1 MGKMYRLVADG
12 RTVLAAGLWMVAGS
26 VSAMSF
32 PDAVGG
38 MITLDVAAGVTN
50 TYDAALPNV
59 ASVVKTGP
67 GCAVLAAASSS
78 FTGQVD
84 VRDGTLRL
92 THVDA
97 VGSSRSDGKTGK
109 LAVTGD
115 AATLH
120 LNFPPP
126 SGAGQR
132 TEFFI
137 GHDVTIRG
145 KGADGKG
152 ALRWTDPNSANS
164 MYDSM
169 IDTLTLSGDA
179 YLAVTHRYGF
189 SRALN
194 LNGHVLT
201 RIDGGA
207 QWMWYHENLV
217 VGAGVVSNVTGAI
230 TFQNTAKY
238 ADPEN
243 TTLYVAGGRVHLWHA
258 HPIPCRVVMCGGRIE
273 VGAGGASD
281 RNVFTGPV
289 DVVVGGTTIA
299 ADAASMSVEFT
310 GTLAQSADMNLNG
323 KGRILLNGPL
333 DRSVGKTTYVRGH
346 VVCASDDVRSFGGLV
361 LKDEWNGAGR
371 FDVLGGGVTNT
382 MLRVANGGAW
392 RGALVQTNGLFVC
405 AGDSYVGEGTGSYG
419 AYLMSGGSALM
430 NYALNVCA
438 STNSEGVVWQTG
450 GRMRMYGDG
459 SVRLGRAGRGFLGV
473 FNGAT
478 NDTWVYTYG
487 GAPRFCLGDTMHGR
501 GTLAVSGT
509 GSVVQTESLVM
520 GAAKAVSTNV
530 VAVTDGGT
538 LKARR
543 FYREESAAA
552 EASNEVWV
560 DGGVVMPTFFSGWNH
575 VDCNKTN
582 FFLRSPDHWTIGPR
596 GMVVDTSEL
605 LGDVPERVAN
615 SVDFPH
621 SLTDAAGRGIASIA
635 LPTDDEGFM
644 AQDYCGP
651 AFVDVEGPD
660 GSYGAAAMAAFDP
673 DTGKLTRVLVVSP
686 GCNYDE
692 TTRVYVRAAGK
703 TGRYECAYALTDVRS
718 GGVLIKR
725 GSGTFKA
732 YGTNDYTGGTV
743 VEGGTLQMINATS
756 FPSNTPLTVKTGGT
770 FNNNGRALAVSTLGG
785 VGGTVESCGRDVTVN
800 AGLEITAAELYA
812 ATGPLTVKSAVSF
825 ADGATVRV
833 VDPENLPPHRHGA
846 SVAFLRAT
854 GGFSGTVPRLNLVDE
869 TGTSWTVFRRGD
881 ELRLTPVN
889 GTLLILR

>member
-1 MGKMYRLVADG
+1 MKNRFCGLRRWAAAFLCAA
-12 RTVLAAGLWMVAGS
+12 AAGMAETAG
-26 VSAMSF
+26 AIAF
-32 PDAVGG
+32 PDAVDGT
-38 MITLDVAAGVTN
+38 IAIDVAAGVTN
-50 TYDAALPNV
+50 TYDAALPDV
-59 ASVVKTGP
+59 ATVVKTGQ
-67 GCAVLAAASSS
+67 GCAILASASSA
-78 FTGQVD
+78 FAGQVD
-84 VRDGTLRL
+84 VRDGTLTLADRN
-92 THVDA
+92 A
-97 VGSSRSDGKTGK
+97 VGAAGK

-120 LNFPPP
+120 LNFPAP

-132 TEFFI
+132 TEFFT

-179 YLAVTHRYGF
+179 YLSVTHRYGF

-243 TTLYVAGGRVHLWHA
+243 TTLYMAGGRVYLWHA

-333 DRSVGKTTYVRGH
+333 DRPVGKTTYVRGH
-346 VVCASDDVRSFGGLV
+346 VVCASDDVRSFAGLV
-361 LKDEWNGAGR
+361 LKDEWTGAAR
-371 FDVLGGGVTNT
+371 FDVFGGVVTNT

-392 RGALVQTNGLFVC
+392 RGTLVQTNGLFVC

-438 STNSEGVVWQTG
+438 ATNSEGVVWQTG

-501 GTLAVSGT
+501 GTLAVAGT

-543 FYREESAAA
+543 FYREEGAAA
-552 EASNEVWV
+552 EAVNEVWV

-575 VDCNKTN
+575 VDYDKTN
-582 FFLRSPDHWTIGPR
+582 FFLRSPDHWTVGPR

-605 LGDVPERVAN
+605 LGDIPERVAG
-615 SVDFPH
+615 SVNFPH

-635 LPTDDEGFM
+635 LPSDDEDFA
-644 AQDYCGP
+644 AQDYRGP
-651 AFVDVEGPD
+651 AFVDIEGPD
-660 GSYGAAAMAAFDP
+660 CSYGAAAMAEFDP
-673 DTGKLTRVLVVSP
+673 DTGKLTRVVVVSP

-718 GGVLIKR
+718 GGVLVKR
-725 GSGTFKA
+725 GSGTLHLHNA
-732 YGTNDYTGGTV
+732 NDYTGGTV
-743 VEGGTLQMINATS
+743 VEGGVLSMRNERA
-756 FPSNTPLTVKTGGT
+756 FPPNTPLAVKTGG
-770 FNNNGRALAVSTLGG
+770 ALRNESRPLVVSTLGG
-785 VGGTVESCGRDVTVN
+785 VGGTVEECGAVTVT
-800 AGLEITAAELYA
+800 AGFEISASELYA
-812 ATGPLTVKSAVSF
+812 ASAPLTVKAEVVF

-833 VDPENLPPHRHGA
+833 VDPESLPPHRHGA

-854 GGFSGTVPRLNLVDE
+854 GGFSGTIPRLELVDE
-869 TGTSWTVFRRGD
+869 TGTPWRIFRQGD